1 MGTIKAISFWEK
13 GKEREK
19 SNTGEDMEEAVKESS
34 VVQKKLQR
42 LSRNMSGAIALLKNL
57 LNLDSASD
65 SATALFGKIE
75 SSRKLV
81 WGSVAR
87 SRDICASL
95 WAYWTRRERRY
106 CHSDVY

>member
-1 MGTIKAISFWEK
+1 
-13 GKEREK
+13 
-19 SNTGEDMEEAVKESS
+19 MEEVVKESS

-42 LSRNMSGAIALLKNL
+42 LSRNMSGAFALLKNL

-95 WAYWTRRERRY
+95 WAYWTRRERR
-106 CHSDVY
+106 SIDEQGTSALTAALAQLNGFSSLPA